1 MRELIK
7 LEDIIYSLIDNHVEK
22 LKKYLKMNLPY
33 ENNKCIIVN
42 KLLNNVNDVYDVDN
56 LNKFKNYDKIS
67 EIIYYLY
74 NNREIVIR
82 NYEKYL
88 KEKNKI

>member
-1 MRELIK
+1 
-7 LEDIIYSLIDNHVEK
+7 
-22 LKKYLKMNLPY
+22 MNLPY

-88 KEKNKI
+88 KEKK